1 MKRQIAILGSSS
13 HIAKGL
19 INNFLRYRGYN
30 LHLYTRS
37 ANKVYYFLGGRGE
50 DYRIHQRYDVL
61 MNYKYNVLINCVGV
75 GTASKLQG
83 DYTKYFTVNEEYDN
97 LAIGYLCKYPNA
109 LYISFSS
116 GVVYGKDYT
125 KPANKNTTNKIPV
138 NQIVKENYYSIVK
151 LNSEAKHR
159 SFENLRIVDLRI
171 FSYFSRFID
180 LTDNY
185 FVCEIINCILNK
197 KTFITNDANITRD
210 YIHPKDLFLIIKKCI
225 EIGNLNTAFDVT
237 SAKSVKKREIL
248 DYFSENYGLKY
259 KIVPSVENASPTGQK
274 NIYYSKYNKLAQF
287 GYKPALTSMETIKQE
302 SRYILNNRKS

>member
-1 MKRQIAILGSSS
+1 
-13 HIAKGL
+13 
-19 INNFLRYRGYN
+19 
-30 LHLYTRS
+30 
-37 ANKVYYFLGGRGE
+37 
-50 DYRIHQRYDVL
+50 
-61 MNYKYNVLINCVGV
+61 
-75 GTASKLQG
+75 
-83 DYTKYFTVNEEYDN
+83 
-97 LAIGYLCKYPNA
+97 
-109 LYISFSS
+109 
-116 GVVYGKDYT
+116 
-125 KPANKNTTNKIPV
+125 
-138 NQIVKENYYSIVK
+138 
-151 LNSEAKHR
+151 
-159 SFENLRIVDLRI
+159 
-171 FSYFSRFID
+171 
-180 LTDNY
+180 LTP
-185 FVCEIINCILNK
+185 ILNK